1 MMQKIAPW
9 LLAASLLAA
18 ACAPREAEVA
28 IEERTIDELQALMA
42 DGRLTAR
49 TLAEYYIDRIER
61 LDRQGPALGSIIEQN
76 GDALA
81 IADALDRERRE
92 GDARG
97 PLHGIPVVLKANID
111 TADGMSTT
119 AGSLALEGHRPP
131 EDAHLVSRLRA
142 AGALILA
149 KTNLSEWA
157 YFRSSRATSGWSSV
171 GGQTR
176 NPYEPMRNPCGSSS
190 GSAVAV
196 SANFTVVAVGTE
208 TSGSIVCPA
217 SVNGIVGIKPTLGLV
232 SRSGIIPIARSQD
245 TAGPMARTVKDAA
258 ILLTAMA
265 GPDPDDPITVGA
277 PPAADY
283 AADLGRATLAGK
295 RIGVWRT
302 YLGAE
307 EEIEVRALLDASIE
321 VMRQR
326 GALIVDPAGIDA
338 ARLLEATLASYVVM
352 AYEFK
357 TDIELYLDRSEAPI
371 ETLADVIAFNTANAD
386 RVMPYF
392 GQDLMEAAQA
402 RGPLTDPEYLYAL
415 ELSKRV
421 SRELLRTAIDEHGLD
436 AIVAPTNGPAWI
448 TDLENGDDFNLSSAS
463 LAATAGFPSITVP
476 GGFVDGLPIGLSFI
490 GDEWED
496 KALIEIAHAFEQ
508 ATLARRPPAP
518 EAVAQSTEAAS
529 D

>member
-1 MMQKIAPW
+1 MQKIAPW
-9 LLAASLLAA
+9 LLAVWLLAA
-18 ACAPREAEVA
+18 ACAPREAEVP
-28 IEERTIDELQALMA
+28 IEERTIAELQALMA

-49 TLAEYYIDRIER
+49 ALAEHYLDRIER

-76 GDALA
+76 DDALA

-92 GDARG
+92 QGARG

-119 AGSLALEGHRPP
+119 AGSLALEGHRPA

-176 NPYEPMRNPCGSSS
+176 NPYDPVRNPCGSSS

-196 SANFTVVAVGTE
+196 SANLAVVAVGTE

-217 SVNGIVGIKPTLGLV
+217 GVNGIVGIKPTLGLV
-232 SRSGIIPIARSQD
+232 SRSGIIPIAHSQD
-245 TAGPMARTVKDAA
+245 TAGPMARTVEDAA

-265 GPDPDDPITVGA
+265 GPDPDDPITADA
-277 PPAADY
+277 PPVADY

-302 YLGAE
+302 YLGSE
-307 EEIEVRALLDASIE
+307 EEVEVRAILDSGIE
-321 VMRQR
+321 AMRQR

-338 ARLLEATLASYVVM
+338 ARLREATLASYVVM
-352 AYEFK
+352 NYEFK
-357 TDIELYLDRSEAPI
+357 ADLELYLDRSEAPI

-402 RGPLTDPEYLYAL
+402 RGPLSDPEYLDAL

-421 SRELLRTAIDEHGLD
+421 SRVLLRTAIDEHGLD

-508 ATLARRPPAP
+508 ATLARRPPTP
-518 EAVAQSTEAAS
+518 EAVAQPTEAAS